1 MSEVIKEGKHAYLD
15 LGEDRKGMIILLH
28 GLMGALSNFDG
39 IVDGFKEE
47 YRIVIPQLPI
57 FTMPLLNV
65 GVKGLVDYVE
75 EFVEAKGFDNFHVLG
90 NSLGGHLCQL
100 YTLRNPDKVKSMTLT
115 GSSGLFENAMGSS
128 FPKRGSYDYIKE
140 KAEDVFYDK
149 KVATKELVDSVYA
162 DVNDRNR
169 ALRIIKTSKSAI
181 RQNLGDKLGDIN
193 TPTLLIWGREDS
205 VTPLY
210 VGEEFNKL
218 LPNSELHVI
227 DQCGHAPMMEVPDK
241 FNSILKDFL
250 DKL

>member
-15 LGEDRKGMIILLH
+15 LGEDKKGMIILLH

-39 IVDGFKEE
+39 IVDGFKDE

-227 DQCGHAPMMEVPDK
+227 DLCGHAPMMEVPDK